1 MSPQLRSQG
10 PAWLHAEF
18 ERTGLPYS
26 ALGEYLGLD
35 KSAITR
41 IVGGDRGLSGA
52 EAEAA
57 RGYFT
62 VVPPRPHRALTEAV
76 KKLQSARTRKN
87 LSSQLLQWLKSD
99 ERIRKS
105 ESAIS
110 FAHLIEAIT
119 NESATLRADQIVAIC
134 RVLHISI
141 EELVQN
147 AGVHRTDYT
156 SPNESFVRGDAI
168 SALTTAAQH
177 WATES
182 GTPTPY
188 HFERGRSSRV
198 QKQKAKTP
206 LEVVLKET
214 SKADEHFASC
224 VPFVIDGDNAR
235 PLFHRGQ
242 TIYLERSPVTLRNG
256 DLVAYLTASEA
267 IGGANATIGRFCYE
281 SNEGVLIELPGG
293 ERIQI
298 PTSRRSLIRRIGF
311 CRF

>member
-1 MSPQLRSQG
+1 
-10 PAWLHAEF
+10 
-18 ERTGLPYS
+18 
-26 ALGEYLGLD
+26 
-35 KSAITR
+35 
-41 IVGGDRGLSGA
+41 LS
-52 EAEAA
+52 
-57 RGYFT
+57 
-62 VVPPRPHRALTEAV
+62 EAV

-105 ESAIS
+105 KSGIS
-110 FAHLIEAIT
+110 FAQLIETIT

-134 RVLHISI
+134 RVLHINI
-141 EELVQN
+141 EALVRN
-147 AGVHRTDYT
+147 EGVHRLDYT

-177 WATES
+177 WASEN
-182 GTPTPY
+182 GTVTPY
-188 HFERGRSSRV
+188 HFERGRSSRIQM
-198 QKQKAKTP
+198 QKTEILP
-206 LEVVLKET
+206 EVALKET
-214 SKADEHFASC
+214 SKADEHFANC

-242 TIYLERSPVTLRNG
+242 TIYLERSPATLRNG
-256 DLVAYLTASEA
+256 DLVACLTASEA
-267 IGGANATIGRFCYE
+267 VGGTNATIGQFRYE

-298 PTSRRSLIRRIGF
+298 PASRRSLIRRIGF